1 MKQLKERIDTEGTEP
16 VEKQAIVYVGGEAFS
31 GEVRGGKTFITSR
44 YYAYLDRFFD
54 CEENCKYKPEEPII
68 DEETG
73 LQRFYNDEVYNR
85 SVESLARMAGY
96 LDLVS
101 SWEQTEDCR
110 IVVVNNAA
118 KNGPYQ
124 LVRRGRE
131 VNIRLYTRM
140 RRKGKTF
147 GLVLKKKLQGKIIGI
162 IHFMSCL

>member
-1 MKQLKERIDTEGTEP
+1 MGR
-16 VEKQAIVYVGGEAFS
+16 EKFN
-31 GEVRGGKTFITSR
+31 GEVRGGKTFITSP

-54 CEENCKYKPEEPII
+54 CEENCKYKSEEPII

-73 LQRFYNDEVYNR
+73 LQRFYYDEVYNR

-131 VNIRLYTRM
+131 VNIRLYTR
-140 RRKGKTF
+140 
-147 GLVLKKKLQGKIIGI
+147 I
-162 IHFMSCL
+162 